1 MTIYRLDDTQQEEF
15 SKCLEAFAGGQL
27 GVLMHDNRPAY
38 CLVLSGRIAV
48 VFDQQLDAELLD
60 FMSKTWRVPRESPL
74 GSLTMIERYEKWITI
89 GRPVAPELYP
99 MDATR
104 NDISQTFF
112 GTALLPGPP
121 PPTLP
126 PPPPNRPSVAPGAP
140 GGRGTLPN
148 TVGHLPFNTTSED
161 REVFYRWEAFPRSR
175 RVHQS
180 TGQVAPWTFASPSAE
195 VPYVATG
202 FAAVARAALPSLF
215 PAVFRWELQ
224 PDVGTSLLCG
234 AVVPMYGQAGGGVE
248 VCFYAGASNRGPI
261 ANQVIIPPL

>member
-1 MTIYRLDDTQQEEF
+1 MTIYRLDGTQQKDF
-15 SKCLEAFAGGQL
+15 AKCLEAFAGGQL
-27 GVLMHDNRPAY
+27 GVLRHNGDPKH
-38 CLVLSGRIAV
+38 CLVLSGRIAI
-48 VFDQQLDAELLD
+48 VFDSQLDAELLH
-60 FMSKTWRVPRESPL
+60 FMSKTWRVPPESPL
-74 GSLTMIERYEKWITI
+74 SSPTMIQRYEDWIAD
-89 GRPVAPELYP
+89 RPLAQELYP
-99 MDATR
+99 LNATR
-104 NDISQTFF
+104 NDISQIFF
-112 GTALLPGPP
+112 VSTLPPNVS

-126 PPPPNRPSVAPGAP
+126 PPPPSRPSVAPGAP
-140 GGRGTLPN
+140 GGRGTLPS

-161 REVFYRWEAFPRSR
+161 REVFYRWEAFPSSR

-234 AVVPMYGQAGGGVE
+234 AVVPMHGQAGGGVE
-248 VCFYAGASNRGPI
+248 VCFYAGANNRGPI